1 MIQRVTRDIGNFIF
15 MNDSPEVSDII
26 FVPGTSKSA
35 ITEKAA
41 QLYCSGYAKYILPS
55 GMYSSNVGKFANENI
70 DNSRYAGE
78 YVTDYEYCKHILM
91 ENGVPENAII
101 CEDRATNSMEN
112 ALFSAEVVNRLGFEV
127 KKAIICCQSF
137 HARRAF
143 MSYSIH
149 FPATELLVVP
159 TDTQNITKENWF
171 LNEKSYRKVMSEV
184 SKCGKYFINYGLTMV
199 NK

>member
-1 MIQRVTRDIGNFIF
+1 MNQRATQDITNFIF

-41 QLYCSGYAKYILPS
+41 QLYCLGYAKYVLPS
-55 GMYSSNVGKFANENI
+55 GMYSSNVGKFASENI
-70 DNSRYAGE
+70 DNPRYAGQ
-78 YVTDYEYCKHILM
+78 YATDYEYCKHILL
-91 ENGVPENAII
+91 ENGVPETAII

-112 ALFSAEVVNRLGFEV
+112 AMFSAEVVKRLGIDV

-143 MSYSIH
+143 MSYSLH
-149 FPATELLVVP
+149 FPATEFLVVP
-159 TDTQNITKENWF
+159 TDTQDITKENWSF
-171 LNEKSYRKVMSEV
+171 NEKSYRKVMSEV
-184 SKCGKYFINYGLTMV
+184 SKCGKYFINYGLTTE